1 MRFFSVLTPAALM
14 VALAVLPA
22 FPSLAVADE
31 GDAKKVEVS
40 GVLEA
45 VRSKE
50 IKADTEH
57 LGSLKIK
64 RLADHG
70 TVVSKDQPLVWFET
84 EDVDKKIKEA
94 EIAFRLSQLSLEAA
108 EFAHEQ
114 AVATAEIE
122 RGKAE
127 RSIAKARQ
135 DHENFMSFDRDRQV
149 ASAEFDIKNAKASL
163 ENATEE
169 FEQLEQMYKEDD
181 LTEESEEIVLKRA
194 KQAVENA
201 QFRLEGVEVA
211 SERAITQ
218 SLPNTVANQEDAL
231 VMAEMAYEKAM
242 REFAAAAEK
251 REIEI
256 TKTRDTFHEEEKKL
270 AELHEERGRVVLSSP
285 IDGIALH
292 GKLTRGRIGDKPS
305 QLAKGTAV
313 AGNQVVM
320 TVVDPSRLQ
329 VRLDLNESQLAT
341 IHEGD
346 GCTVAFPSM
355 PELTARGVVS
365 SVGIVPYAGS
375 KYDCVVKLRGVKK
388 SAGLQPLMSCKLTF
402 EPETDDES
410 DDDDDD
416 GEEEDDDDDEEDE
429 KADEE

>member
-1 MRFFSVLTPAALM
+1 MRFQSSLSAAALM

-22 FPSLAVADE
+22 FSPSLAVADE
-31 GDAKKVEVS
+31 GGAKKVEVS

-45 VRSKE
+45 VQARE
-50 IKADTEH
+50 IATDTEH
-57 LGSLKIK
+57 LGALKIK
-64 RLADHG
+64 RLVDHG

-94 EIAFRLSQLSLEAA
+94 ETAFRLSQLSLEAA

-114 AVATAEIE
+114 AIATAEIE

-218 SLPNTVANQEDAL
+218 TLPNTVANQEEAL

-256 TKTRDTFHEEEKKL
+256 TKARDAFHEEEKKL
-270 AELHEERGRVVLSSP
+270 AELHEERSRVVLSSP

-305 QLAKGTAV
+305 QLEKGTAV

-346 GCTVAFPSM
+346 SCTVTFPGI
-355 PELTARGVVS
+355 PELTARGEVS
-365 SVGIVPYAGS
+365 SVGIVPFAGS

-388 SAGLQPLMSCKLTF
+388 RSGLQPLMSCTLTF
-402 EPETDDES
+402 EPE
-410 DDDDDD
+410 
-416 GEEEDDDDDEEDE
+416 GDDDDEDE
-429 KADEE
+429 KEGDDQEDGESAAE

>member
-1 MRFFSVLTPAALM
+1 MRFQSSLSAAALM

-22 FPSLAVADE
+22 FSPSLAVADE
-31 GDAKKVEVS
+31 GGAKKVEVS

-45 VRSKE
+45 VQARE
-50 IKADTEH
+50 IATDTEH
-57 LGSLKIK
+57 LGALKIK
-64 RLADHG
+64 RLVDHG

-94 EIAFRLSQLSLEAA
+94 ETAFRLSQLSLEAA

-114 AVATAEIE
+114 AIATAEIE
-122 RGKAE
+122 RSKAE

-218 SLPNTVANQEDAL
+218 TLPNTVASQEEAL

-256 TKTRDTFHEEEKKL
+256 TKARDAFHEEEKKL
-270 AELHEERGRVVLSSP
+270 AELHEERSRVVLSSP

-305 QLAKGTAV
+305 QLEKGTAV

-346 GCTVAFPSM
+346 SCTVTFPGI
-355 PELTARGVVS
+355 PELTARGEVS
-365 SVGIVPYAGS
+365 SVGIVPFAGS

-388 SAGLQPLMSCKLTF
+388 RSGLQPLMSCTLTF
-402 EPETDDES
+402 EPE
-410 DDDDDD
+410 
-416 GEEEDDDDDEEDE
+416 GDDDDEDE
-429 KADEE
+429 KEGDDQEDGESAAE